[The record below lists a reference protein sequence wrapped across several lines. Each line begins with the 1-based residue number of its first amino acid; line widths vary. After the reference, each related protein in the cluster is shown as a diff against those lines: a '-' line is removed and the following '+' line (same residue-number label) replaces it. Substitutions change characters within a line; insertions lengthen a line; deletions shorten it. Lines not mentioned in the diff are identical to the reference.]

1 MLASDIIDR
10 VSPQLAYYRRQ
21 MADPATRAAYRE
33 RRVRHALI
41 AQRKKMA
48 FLAAYKLERGCIDCG
63 YRDHAVALD
72 FDHVSGKKDFALSR
86 AYGKSWKR
94 ILAELEKCEV
104 RCANCHRVK
113 TAERKSLAG

>member
-1 MLASDIIDR
+1 MLASEIIDR

-21 MADPATRAAYRE
+21 MADPVLRE
-33 RRVRHALI
+33 RFRRKRVHNALI

-48 FLAAYKLERGCIDCG
+48 FLAGYKLERGCVDCG
-63 YRDHAVALD
+63 YREHAVALD
-72 FDHVSGKKDFALSR
+72 FDHVTGQKSFALSR
-86 AYGKSWKR
+86 AYNKSWTR
-94 ILAELEKCEV
+94 ILAELEKCEI